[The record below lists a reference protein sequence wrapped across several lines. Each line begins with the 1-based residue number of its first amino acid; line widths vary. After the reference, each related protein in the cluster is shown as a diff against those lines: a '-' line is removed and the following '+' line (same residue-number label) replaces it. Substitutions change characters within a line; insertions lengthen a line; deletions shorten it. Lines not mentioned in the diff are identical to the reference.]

1 MQNAKFKNR
10 RQKGITLIALV
21 VTITVL
27 IILATVSINT
37 VLGDNG
43 IIGRAQK
50 ARDSYSNSQKSED
63 EQMAVLANEMAQ
75 YDEDENSGVIEK
87 TKSYVGY
94 YADIDGDGT
103 VDGVIYADLAVGG
116 SGQWSDDDTD
126 LAVEGVKYVE
136 LAILEPD
143 IEIPVDDGSF
153 SYEAITGVKD
163 YTISQAN
170 YSGDFGENGVLK
182 ATGSGKDRFYVMALS
197 DIDTN
202 TYGWYKNT
210 LSSGISDYDT
220 VTAESFGSGKTNT
233 ATMIAKWNSSAYG
246 NQADTDMWKVIQT
259 QVNKGWFV
267 PSKEEWSAFAS
278 NLSIDKTNYA
288 NHNLSVDYHS
298 SSLSGKSGAWSAF
311 FKTGYMSNVFA
322 TDAKLYVRLSAT
334 F

>member
-1 MQNAKFKNR
+1 MYKMNNKE
-10 RQKGITLIALV
+10 KGITLIALV

-50 ARDSYSNSQKSED
+50 ARDSYQNSSTSED
-63 EQMAVLANEMAQ
+63 EHMRQLANEMAQ

-116 SGQWSDDDTD
+116 SGQWSDDD
-126 LAVEGVKYVE
+126 GN
-136 LAILEPD
+136 
-143 IEIPVDDGSF
+143 F

-170 YSGDFGENGVLK
+170 YSGDFGDNGVLK
-182 ATGSGKDRFYVMALS
+182 ATGSGKDRFYVMALEN
-197 DIDTN
+197 IDADTH
-202 TYGWYKNT
+202 TWYAYAYSN
-210 LSSGISDYDT
+210 GISDYNT
-220 VTAESFGSGKTNT
+220 ITSESFGSGKTNT

-267 PSKEEWSAFAS
+267 PSREEWSAFAK
-278 NLSIDKTNYA
+278 NLSIDKVNYV
-288 NHNLSVDYHS
+288 NHNLSDYCWS
-298 SSLSGKSGAWSAF
+298 SSLNDENHAWIADF
-311 FKTGYMSNVFA
+311 IDGYMNGGDFNYSSF
-322 TDAKLYVRLSAT
+322 VRLSAT

>member
-1 MQNAKFKNR
+1 MKELKND

-43 IIGRAQK
+43 IIKRAQK

-75 YDEDENSGVIEK
+75 YDEDENSGDTTSGVIEK

-94 YADIDGDGT
+94 YADVDGDGT

-116 SGQWSDDDTD
+116 SGQWSN
-126 LAVEGVKYVE
+126 ENGN
-136 LAILEPD
+136 
-143 IEIPVDDGSF
+143 F

-170 YSGDFGENGVLK
+170 YSGDFGDNGVLK

-197 DIDTN
+197 DIDKNICTWYTN
-202 TYGWYKNT
+202 AY
-210 LSSGISDYDT
+210 SSGISDYNI
-220 VTAESFGSGKTNT
+220 VTLESFGSGKTNT
-233 ATMIAKWNSSAYG
+233 ETMIAKWNSSAYG
-246 NQADTDMWKVIQT
+246 DQDDEDMWKVIQT

-267 PSKEEWSAFAS
+267 PSKEEWSALAK
-278 NLSIDKTNYA
+278 NLNIDNTNYA
-288 NHNLSVDYHS
+288 NHNLSGYYWS
-298 SSLSGKSGAWSAF
+298 SSLGNEKFDWIARFDFEFMIIYDINNIGS
-311 FKTGYMSNVFA
+311 
-322 TDAKLYVRLSAT
+322 VRLSAT

>member
-1 MQNAKFKNR
+1 MRYEKEN

-37 VLGDNG
+37 VLGNNG
-43 IIGRAQK
+43 IIARAQK
-50 ARDSYSNSQKSED
+50 ARDSYQNSSTSED

-75 YDEDENSGVIEK
+75 YDKDENSGVIEK

-116 SGQWSDDDTD
+116 SGQWRDSDG
-126 LAVEGVKYVE
+126 A
-136 LAILEPD
+136 
-143 IEIPVDDGSF
+143 F

-182 ATGSGKDRFYVMALS
+182 ATGSGKDRFYVMALE
-197 DIDTN
+197 DIDADTH
-202 TYGWYKNT
+202 TWYKNAYT
-210 LSSGISDYDT
+210 SGISAYNT
-220 VTAESFGSGKTNT
+220 ITSESFGSGKTNT
-233 ATMIAKWNSSAYG
+233 DTMIEKWNSSAYG
-246 NQADTDMWKVIQT
+246 DQVDTDMWKAIQT

-267 PSKEEWSAFAS
+267 PSKEEWSAFAN
-278 NLSIDKTNYA
+278 NLSIDKTNYV
-288 NHNLSVDYHS
+288 NHSLSDYCWS
-298 SSLSGKSGAWSAF
+298 SSLEGKDGAWYADF
-311 FKTGYMSNVFA
+311 LDGYVSLDDINGIHF
-322 TDAKLYVRLSAT
+322 VRMSAT

>member
-1 MQNAKFKNR
+1 M
-10 RQKGITLIALV
+10 
-21 VTITVL
+21 L

-43 IIGRAQK
+43 IIKRAQK

-116 SGQWSDDDTD
+116 SGQWSDDD
-126 LAVEGVKYVE
+126 GN
-136 LAILEPD
+136 
-143 IEIPVDDGSF
+143 F

-170 YSGDFGENGVLK
+170 YSGDFGDNGVLK

-197 DIDTN
+197 DIDANKYT
-202 TYGWYKNT
+202 WYAYAYSN
-210 LSSGISDYDT
+210 GISDYNT
-220 VTAESFGSGKTNT
+220 ITSESFGSGKTNT

-267 PSKEEWSAFAS
+267 PSREEWSAFAK
-278 NLSIDKTNYA
+278 NLSIDKVNYV
-288 NHNLSVDYHS
+288 NHNLSVCYWS
-298 SSLSGKSGAWSAF
+298 SSLRSKGIVCGALF
-311 FKTGYMSNVFA
+311 NGGYMSNYDVGNI
-322 TDAKLYVRLSAT
+322 LYVRLSAI

>member
-1 MQNAKFKNR
+1 MRYEKSYK
-10 RQKGITLIALV
+10 QKGITLIALV

-50 ARDSYSNSQKSED
+50 ARDSYQNSSTSED
-63 EQMAVLANEMAQ
+63 EHMRQLANEMAQ

-116 SGQWSDDDTD
+116 SGQWGDDDGD
-126 LAVEGVKYVE
+126 
-136 LAILEPD
+136 
-143 IEIPVDDGSF
+143 F

-163 YTISQAN
+163 YTISQTS
-170 YSGDFGENGVLK
+170 YSGNFGENGVLK

-197 DIDTN
+197 DIDSN
-202 TYGWYKNT
+202 TYTWYKNAY
-210 LSSGISDYDT
+210 SSGISDYNT
-220 VTAESFGSGKTNT
+220 ITSESFGSGKTNT

-246 NQADTDMWKVIQT
+246 EQADTDMWKVIQT

-267 PSKEEWSAFAS
+267 PSKLEWSAFAE
-278 NLSIDKTNYA
+278 NLSIDDTNYV
-288 NHNLSVDYHS
+288 NHNLSGSCWS
-298 SSLSGKSGAWSAF
+298 SSLERKNGAW
-311 FKTGYMSNVFA
+311 
-322 TDAKLYVRLSAT
+322 DASFNDGFMDGSSIGNGDYVRLSAT

>member
-1 MQNAKFKNR
+1 MYKMNNKE
-10 RQKGITLIALV
+10 KGITLIALV

-50 ARDSYSNSQKSED
+50 ARDSYQNSSTSED
-63 EQMAVLANEMAQ
+63 DHMRQLANEMAQ

-103 VDGVIYADLAVGG
+103 VNGVIYADLAVGG
-116 SGQWSDDDTD
+116 SGQWSDDD
-126 LAVEGVKYVE
+126 GN
-136 LAILEPD
+136 
-143 IEIPVDDGSF
+143 F

-163 YTISQAN
+163 YTISQVN
-170 YSGDFGENGVLK
+170 YSGDFGDNGVLK
-182 ATGSGKDRFYVMALS
+182 ATGSGKDRFYVMALE
-197 DIDTN
+197 DIDADTH
-202 TYGWYKNT
+202 TWYKNAA
-210 LSSGISDYDT
+210 SSGISDYNT
-220 VTAESFGSGKTNT
+220 ITSESFGSGKTNT

-246 NQADTDMWKVIQT
+246 DQVDTDMWKVIQT

-267 PSKEEWSAFAS
+267 PSKEEWSAFGS
-278 NLSIDKTNYA
+278 NLSIDKTNYV
-288 NHNLSVDYHS
+288 NHNLSAYCWS
-298 SSLSGKSGAWSAF
+298 SSLKAKGTAWNADFDGGFMLNGRIRGNYS
-311 FKTGYMSNVFA
+311 
-322 TDAKLYVRLSAT
+322 VRLSAT

>member
-1 MQNAKFKNR
+1 MYKMNNKE
-10 RQKGITLIALV
+10 KGITLIALV

-50 ARDSYSNSQKSED
+50 ARDSYQNSSTSED
-63 EQMAVLANEMAQ
+63 EHMRQLANEMAQ

-116 SGQWSDDDTD
+116 SGQWSDDD
-126 LAVEGVKYVE
+126 GN
-136 LAILEPD
+136 
-143 IEIPVDDGSF
+143 F

-170 YSGDFGENGVLK
+170 YSGDFGDNGVLK
-182 ATGSGKDRFYVMALS
+182 ATGSGKDRFYVMALEN
-197 DIDTN
+197 IDADTH
-202 TYGWYKNT
+202 TWYKNAA
-210 LSSGISDYDT
+210 SSGISDYNT
-220 VTAESFGSGKTNT
+220 ITSESFGSGKTNT

-246 NQADTDMWKVIQT
+246 DQVDTDMWKAIQT

-267 PSKEEWSAFAS
+267 PSKEEWSAFGS
-278 NLSIDKTNYA
+278 NLGIDSTNYV
-288 NHNLSVDYHS
+288 NHNLSDYCWS
-298 SSLSGKSGAWSAF
+298 SSLNDENHAWIADF
-311 FKTGYMSNVFA
+311 IDGYMNGGDFNYSSF
-322 TDAKLYVRLSAT
+322 VRLSAT